1 MTETMNNEKSRGRVP
16 MRSQKGRPTMRNLK
30 NLGSTGAGEPAKK
43 VVIIGGGPGGVA
55 SALLLASRG
64 IQVDLFEKHNRIGGR
79 TGRLEEQG
87 YRFTISQTNSKKS
100 PRNQGC

>member
-16 MRSQKGRPTMRNLK
+16 MRSR
-30 NLGSTGAGEPAKK
+30 
-43 VVIIGGGPGGVA
+43 GPGGVA
-55 SALLLASRG
+55 SALLLESRG
-64 IQVDLFEKHNRIGGR
+64 IQADLFEKHNRIGGR

-87 YRFTISQTNSKKS
+87 YRLTISQTNSKKS